1 MVAIVSATSRPA
13 FFQPAL
19 SGATAGHPSGLA
31 SDRLGEVVTG
41 VADINQCIYI
51 ILTTPKGSD
60 PHRPTFGSELH
71 LYLDYPIDS
80 ARPHFVREV
89 VDALA
94 IWEPRIKVMRVPVT
108 KEGDAGLLVGVE
120 WVFADSV
127 EAEMFSTRVP
137 MRKVL

>member
-1 MVAIVSATSRPA
+1 M
-13 FFQPAL
+13 
-19 SGATAGHPSGLA
+19 HPHHPDHA
-31 SDRLGEVVTG
+31 E
-41 VADINQCIYI
+41 
-51 ILTTPKGSD
+51 GSD

-80 ARPHFVREV
+80 ARPHLVREA

-94 IWEPRIKVMRVPVT
+94 LWEPRIQVMRVPVT
-108 KEGDAGLLVGVE
+108 RESESGLLVSIE